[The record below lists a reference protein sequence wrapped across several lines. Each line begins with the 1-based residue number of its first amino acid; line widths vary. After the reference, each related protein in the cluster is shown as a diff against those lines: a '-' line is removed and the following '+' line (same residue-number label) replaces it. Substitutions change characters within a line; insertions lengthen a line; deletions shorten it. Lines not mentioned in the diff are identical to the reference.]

1 MSGLRIVTN
10 VPGLIANRLLTE
22 TSNRLQRSMERLSSG
37 YRINRAADDA
47 AGLALSERIRTQVN
61 GLERAQRNALDAI
74 SVVQIAEGGL
84 TLIADMIQRIR
95 ALAIQAANDVY
106 TTADRQLMQVEVNEL
121 IAEIDRQASVTK
133 FGELRLLLTNGS
145 LVIQVGANQGE
156 TISIRLQSTTT
167 TTLGIDRLSTTD
179 PVTGNLT
186 TGGILTRTGA
196 ASALTLLASALD
208 ILQSRRAVLGAA
220 QNRLERTVSFIGISR
235 ENQSAADSRLREL
248 DFADEIVKFTR
259 DQILQQTGVSAL
271 AQANLIPSAVLA
283 LLG

>member
-10 VPGLIANRLLTE
+10 VPGLIANRQLTE

-61 GLERAQRNALDAI
+61 GLERAQKNALDAI

-95 ALAIQAANDVY
+95 ALSIQAANDVY
-106 TTADRQLMQVEVNEL
+106 TTTDRQLMQVEVNEL
-121 IAEIDRQASVTK
+121 MAEIDRQASVTK
-133 FGELRLLLTNGS
+133 FGELRLLHSSTS
-145 LVIQVGANQGE
+145 LVIQVGANKGE

-167 TTLGIDRLSTTD
+167 QNLGISSLSTAD
-179 PVTGNLT
+179 PIAGNLSS
-186 TGGILTRTGA
+186 GGILTRLGA
-196 ASALTLLASALD
+196 ASALTVLADALD
-208 ILQSRRAVLGAA
+208 VLQARRAVLGAA

-259 DQILQQTGVSAL
+259 DQILQQTGTSAL